1 MRQPAAPS
9 SWASCPTP
17 PSRRRAT
24 LPLSSEQRIEYG
36 RIVWAAFCKRRGSDW
51 PDCSSAEWDHIRQ
64 WMDAEVPLR
73 FVLFAIENYGGTDKR
88 PRRLSYFVE
97 PVKAEHG
104 RAVRML
110 G

>member
-1 MRQPAAPS
+1 
-9 SWASCPTP
+9 
-17 PSRRRAT
+17 
-24 LPLSSEQRIEYG
+24 
-36 RIVWAAFCKRRGSDW
+36 
-51 PDCSSAEWDHIRQ
+51 
-64 WMDAEVPLR
+64 MDAEVPLR